1 MLATSSNG
9 TRGHDLRS
17 VRSSSTV
24 TSELSTDGTAGA
36 PAYGL
41 SRKELVREESMQRL
55 SPQDAAFLHVEDAVS
70 NMSIGAVAIL
80 EGPPPGY
87 EALARMVQAHL
98 RSVPRYRQRVHFV
111 PLALGR
117 PVWVDDPHFN
127 LGYHLRHT
135 ALPQPGGDRELREL
149 VGRVMSQQL
158 DRGRPLWE
166 MWIVEGLGE
175 GRWAVITKVHH
186 CMVDGVS
193 GMELLS
199 VILDAERDSALAPP
213 DGWRPERQP
222 TGAELAIDALAR
234 RAVSPYEQLRA
245 TRQVAGSPA
254 RAAATAAATVRGLF
268 AMAGVVA
275 PPPPSSLN
283 GAIGP
288 HRRWAWARSR
298 LSDVRCVRDAFGG
311 TVNDVVLTAVAGG
324 FRALLAARG
333 ESTQRDVRTL
343 VPVSVRSGEERG
355 QYNNRVS
362 AIFAN
367 LPVGVEDPVARLA
380 AVRAQMEHLKHSG
393 EAVAGDV
400 LVGLSGFAPA
410 MLLALGLRAA
420 TRMPQHSV
428 NTVTTNVPGPQRPL
442 YAAGRRMLECF
453 PYVPIAGHVRV
464 GVAIF
469 SYDGGLTFGVTG
481 DYDGAPD
488 IDVLCEGIERSIRE
502 LLTAAGRAGRAKPVA
517 VPGHSGGGRSRG
529 RRAAGSRAGR
539 SLPA

>member
-1 MLATSSNG
+1 
-9 TRGHDLRS
+9 
-17 VRSSSTV
+17 
-24 TSELSTDGTAGA
+24 
-36 PAYGL
+36 
-41 SRKELVREESMQRL
+41 MQRL
-55 SPQDAAFLHVEDAVS
+55 SPQDAAFLHLEDAVS
-70 NMSIGAVAIL
+70 HMNIGAVAIL
-80 EGPPPGY
+80 EGPAPGY
-87 EALARMVQAHL
+87 EALARMIRAHL
-98 RSVPRYRQRVHFV
+98 PSVPRYRQKVHFV
-111 PLALGR
+111 PIALGR

-135 ALPQPGGDRELREL
+135 ALPSPGGDQELRNL
-149 VGRVMSQQL
+149 VARVMSQQL
-158 DRGRPLWE
+158 DRGKPLWE

-175 GRWAVITKVHH
+175 QRWAVITKVHH

-199 VILDAERDSALAPP
+199 VILDSERDPEPPPP
-213 DGWRPERQP
+213 DDWRPERQP
-222 TGAELAIDALAR
+222 MGVELALEALAR

-245 TRQVAGSPA
+245 ARFAASSPVRGAGTA
-254 RAAATAAATVRGLF
+254 IATARGLW
-268 AMAGVVA
+268 AMAGAVA

-288 HRRWAWARSR
+288 HRRWAWARSQ
-298 LSDVRCVRDAFGG
+298 LSDVRRVRGAFGG
-311 TVNDVVLTAVAGG
+311 TVNDVVLTIVAGG

-343 VPVSVRSGEERG
+343 VPVSVRSGEEHG
-355 QYNNRVS
+355 EYNNRVS

-367 LPVGVEDPVARLA
+367 LPVGIEDPVRRLA
-380 AVRAQMEHLKHSG
+380 AMRAQMEHHKHSG

-400 LVGLSGFAPA
+400 LVGLTGFAPA

-442 YAAGRRMLECF
+442 YAAGHRMLECF
-453 PYVPIAGHVRV
+453 PYVPIAGHVRI

-481 DYDGAPD
+481 DYDHAPD
-488 IDVLCEGIERSIRE
+488 IDVLCDGIEHSMHE
-502 LLTAAGRAGRAKPVA
+502 LVAAAECDARAGRVD
-517 VPGHSGGGRSRG
+517 VP
-529 RRAAGSRAGR
+529 RAGR
-539 SLPA
+539 GARRGVRAGRLPADDHASAGSA